1 MNSPNKAAVEI
12 VKDYIY
18 YLEEL
23 GIWYGYSFL
32 EVCNSKW
39 AAEELIDILLKD
51 MSIPPLCVVE
61 RFRDEM
67 YRLSTLNKKTEHVF
81 SVAVCVAE
89 DIMDQL
95 INN

>member
-1 MNSPNKAAVEI
+1 MVWIFFFRTFA
-12 VKDYIY
+12 
-18 YLEEL
+18 
-23 GIWYGYSFL
+23 
-32 EVCNSKW
+32 NSKW

-81 SVAVCVAE
+81 CNSSYSVAE